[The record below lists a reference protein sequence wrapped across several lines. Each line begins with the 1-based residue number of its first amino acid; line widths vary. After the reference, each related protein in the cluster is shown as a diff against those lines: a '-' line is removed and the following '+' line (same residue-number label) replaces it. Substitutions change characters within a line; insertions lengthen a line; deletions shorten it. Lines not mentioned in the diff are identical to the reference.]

1 MSSGGGIGVGWDGN
15 VAGPEAM
22 QARAMVA
29 AAAREAEETAA
40 RREAA
45 QEVWAEAHVA
55 GVCAI
60 FTFLSFRSF
69 LSLSLSL
76 SLSLPFRIVCSL
88 LFLAFAS
95 TTHSWPL
102 CRNDRLAAI
111 DAAPVA
117 SSAAKTATSIAHYVK
132 KTQATKTQNYLITML
147 HNISSPLR

>member
-76 SLSLPFRIVCSL
+76 SLPPFSYSL
-88 LFLAFAS
+88 LIAVSCICFDNTQLA
-95 TTHSWPL
+95 TVP
-102 CRNDRLAAI
+102 
-111 DAAPVA
+111 
-117 SSAAKTATSIAHYVK
+117 
-132 KTQATKTQNYLITML
+132 
-147 HNISSPLR
+147 